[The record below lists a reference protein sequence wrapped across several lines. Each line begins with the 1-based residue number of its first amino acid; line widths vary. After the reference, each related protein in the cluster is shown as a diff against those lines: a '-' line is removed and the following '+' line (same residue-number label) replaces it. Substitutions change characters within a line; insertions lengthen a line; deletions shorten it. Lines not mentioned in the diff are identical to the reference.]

1 MRDPRLYSY
10 LDERCGPIPAYLE
23 TVERNTYLK
32 TLAPQMLS
40 GKMQGRFM
48 AWLTGWLRQAHVQK
62 LGAENRPFRVLE
74 IGTFTGYSALC
85 FAERLLPGDEVHTIE
100 IDVEREQL
108 IRNHIELAGFSE
120 SITLHMGDANEVIKA
135 LAGPWD
141 LVYLDAKKE
150 DYPTQFETVAKQLNK
165 GGYILLDNVLWNGE
179 VLDPTRRRAT
189 TQLLREFTLSL
200 ALDERWESLL
210 LPMSDGLMLVGKR

>member
-10 LDERCGPIPAYLE
+10 LDQRCGPIPAYLE

-48 AWLTGWLRQAHVQK
+48 AWLTGWLREARTQQSDTSNA
-62 LGAENRPFRVLE
+62 PFRVLE

-100 IDVEREQL
+100 IDDEREQL
-108 IRNHIELAGFSE
+108 IRKHIDLAGFSE
-120 SITLHMGDANEVIKA
+120 SITLHIGDANVLIKT

-150 DYPTQFETVAKQLNK
+150 DYPSQLEAVAVQLNR

-179 VLDPTRRRAT
+179 VLDPTRHRAT
-189 TQLLREFTLSL
+189 TQLLREFTLAL
-200 ALDERWESLL
+200 AQDERWESLL
-210 LPMSDGLMLVGKR
+210 LPMSDGLMLLKKR